1 MDASPAVETPK
12 YAWGRG
18 HHITSHCRG
27 DGISLPICP
36 PHTHTHGDPHT
47 HGRPAIAA
55 PCRLPPTE
63 SKHPDFPVGEWAAR
77 RDGAAMRAGNP
88 GPEIPGWPEALHA
101 LSLAAC
107 SRRAALQIALYIK
120 RRHVIAAACRIV
132 VEYHSHLV
140 LCTADNGKH
149 DCDWLIVIRA
159 VNEATFHGAA
169 RAA

>member
-1 MDASPAVETPK
+1 MKHPSRA
-12 YAWGRG
+12 YAWGLG

-63 SKHPDFPVGEWAAR
+63 SKHPNFPVGEWAAK
-77 RDGAAMRAGNP
+77 RDGAAMRVGNP

-120 RRHVIAAACRIV
+120 RRHVIVAACRIV

-140 LCTADNGKH
+140 LCAADNRKH
-149 DCDWLIVIRA
+149 DCDWLIIVIRA

-169 RAA
+169 RTA